1 MFLSRLNSNKPLNE
15 MDPLLLYEQVI
26 GQHTEMNDSTFNL
39 LKTVIIKYKDDTR
52 YKNSPRYLRLWL
64 TYILYQNVP
73 QSILPILCSLIDN
86 NIGDKLAT
94 LYVAIAYFQ
103 FQSNKYNFFLIFVC
117 SCYFLKWFS

>member
-15 MDPLLLYEQVI
+15 EDPLLLYEQVI
-26 GQHTEMNDSTFNL
+26 GQYTEMNEYTLDL

-64 TYILYQNVP
+64 TYIIYLNVP
-73 QSILPILCSLIDN
+73 QFILPILCSLIDN

-94 LYVAIAYFQ
+94 LYEAIAYFQ
-103 FQSNKYNFFLIFVC
+103 FISNKYCFYICL
-117 SCYFLKWFS
+117 

>member
-1 MFLSRLNSNKPLNE
+1 
-15 MDPLLLYEQVI
+15 MDPLLLYEQAI
-26 GQHTEMNDSTFNL
+26 GQHTEMNDYTFNL
-39 LKTVIIKYKDDTR
+39 LKNVIIKYKDDTR

-86 NIGDKLAT
+86 NTGDKLAT
-94 LYVAIAYFQ
+94 LYEAIAYFQ
-103 FQSNKYNFFLIFVC
+103 FQSNKYIFFLIFVC